1 MDELD
6 FAILEHL
13 TQNSRIHST
22 EIANDLGLA
31 TSTVHKRIEKL
42 QSNGIVKQFTVLVDP
57 VSVGLNITTYI
68 GLRIEQNKRINVIN
82 KLKNINDV
90 LEIYELL
97 EPYDL
102 LLKVRTYDIHSL
114 KENVLHILNNID
126 GVTESNSLL
135 TTKCHKE
142 KTCVLL
148 KK

>member
-1 MDELD
+1 MDDID

-13 TQNSRIHST
+13 TRNSRMHST
-22 EIANDLGLA
+22 EIASTLGIA

-42 QSNGIVKQFTVLVDP
+42 QSSGIVKQFTVLVDP
-57 VSVGLNITTYI
+57 VSIGMNVTSYI
-68 GLRIEQNKRINVIN
+68 GLRIEQSKRISIIN
-82 KLKNINDV
+82 KLKNVNDI

-102 LLKVRTYDIHSL
+102 LLKVRTFDIHSL
-114 KENVLHILNNID
+114 KENVIQVINNID
-126 GVTESNSLL
+126 GVLESNSLL

-142 KTCVLL
+142 RTCLLL

>member
-1 MDELD
+1 
-6 FAILEHL
+6 LEHL

-22 EIANDLGLA
+22 EIASDLGLA

-42 QSNGIVKQFTVLVDP
+42 QSSGVVKQFTVLIDP
-57 VSVGLNITTYI
+57 ASVGLNVTTYI
-68 GLRIEQNKRINVIN
+68 GLRIEQSKRISVIN
-82 KLKNINDV
+82 KLKNVNDV

-114 KENVLHILNNID
+114 KENVIHVLNNID
-126 GVTESNSLL
+126 GVLESNSLL

-142 KTCVLL
+142 KTCVML

>member
-1 MDELD
+1 MDNID

-57 VSVGLNITTYI
+57 ASVGLNITTYI

-126 GVTESNSLL
+126 GVLESNSLL

-142 KTCVLL
+142 KTCGVLR
-148 KK
+148 K

>member
-1 MDELD
+1 MDDLD

-22 EIANDLGLA
+22 EIASDLGLA

-42 QSNGIVKQFTVLVDP
+42 QSSGVVKQFTVLIDP
-57 VSVGLNITTYI
+57 ASVGLNITTYI
-68 GLRIEQNKRINVIN
+68 GLRIDQSKRISVIN
-82 KLKNINDV
+82 KLKNVNDV

-114 KENVLHILNNID
+114 KENVIHVLNNID
-126 GVTESNSLL
+126 GVLESNSLL

-142 KTCVLL
+142 KTCVMLR
-148 KK
+148 K

>member
-1 MDELD
+1 MDDID

>member
-1 MDELD
+1 MDDLD

-22 EIANDLGLA
+22 EIASDLGLA

-42 QSNGIVKQFTVLVDP
+42 QSSGVVKQFTVLIDP
-57 VSVGLNITTYI
+57 ASVGLNITTYI
-68 GLRIEQNKRINVIN
+68 GLRIDQSKRISVIN
-82 KLKNINDV
+82 KLKNVNDV

-114 KENVLHILNNID
+114 KENVIHVLNNID
-126 GVTESNSLL
+126 GVLESNSLL

-142 KTCVLL
+142 KTCVML

>member
-1 MDELD
+1 MDDLD

-22 EIANDLGLA
+22 EIASDLGLA

-42 QSNGIVKQFTVLVDP
+42 QSSGVVKQFTVLIDP

-68 GLRIEQNKRINVIN
+68 GLRIEQSKRISVIN

-102 LLKVRTYDIHSL
+102 LLKVRTCDIHSL
-114 KENVLHILNNID
+114 KENVIHVLNNID
-126 GVTESNSLL
+126 GVLESNSLL

-142 KTCVLL
+142 KTCILL
-148 KK
+148 RK

>member
-1 MDELD
+1 MDDLD

-22 EIANDLGLA
+22 EIASNLGLA

-42 QSNGIVKQFTVLVDP
+42 QSSGIVKQFTVLIDP
-57 VSVGLNITTYI
+57 ASVGLNVTTYI
-68 GLRIEQNKRINVIN
+68 GLRIEQSKRISVIN
-82 KLKNINDV
+82 KLKNVNDV

-114 KENVLHILNNID
+114 KENVIQVLNNID
-126 GVTESNSLL
+126 GVLESNSLL

-142 KTCVLL
+142 KTCVML

>member
-1 MDELD
+1 MDDID

-68 GLRIEQNKRINVIN
+68 GLRIEQNKRISVIN

-148 KK
+148 RK

>member
-1 MDELD
+1 MDDLD

-22 EIANDLGLA
+22 EIASNLGLA

-42 QSNGIVKQFTVLVDP
+42 QSSGIVKQFTVLIDP
-57 VSVGLNITTYI
+57 ASVGLNVTTYI
-68 GLRIEQNKRINVIN
+68 GLRIEQSKRISVIN
-82 KLKNINDV
+82 KLKNVNDV

-114 KENVLHILNNID
+114 KENVIHVLNNID
-126 GVTESNSLL
+126 GVLESNSLL

-142 KTCVLL
+142 KTCVML

>member
-1 MDELD
+1 MDDID

-22 EIANDLGLA
+22 EIATSLGLA

-42 QSNGIVKQFTVLVDP
+42 QSSGVVKQFTVLIDP
-57 VSVGLNITTYI
+57 VSVGLNVTTYI
-68 GLRIEQNKRINVIN
+68 GIRIEQSKRISVIN
-82 KLKNINDV
+82 KLKNVNDV

-114 KENVLHILNNID
+114 KENVLHVLNNID
-126 GVTESNSLL
+126 GVLESNSLL

-142 KTCVLL
+142 KTCFLL
-148 KK
+148 RK

>member
-1 MDELD
+1 MDDID

-13 TQNSRIHST
+13 TQNSRTHST

-42 QSNGIVKQFTVLVDP
+42 QSNGIVRQFTVLVDP
-57 VSVGLNITTYI
+57 VSVGLNVTTYI

-82 KLKNINDV
+82 KLKNINDI

-126 GVTESNSLL
+126 GVIESNSLL

-142 KTCVLL
+142 KTCVLS

>member
-1 MDELD
+1 MDDLD

-22 EIANDLGLA
+22 EIASNLGLA

-42 QSNGIVKQFTVLVDP
+42 QSSGIVKQFTVLIDP
-57 VSVGLNITTYI
+57 ASVGLNVTTYI
-68 GLRIEQNKRINVIN
+68 GLRIEQSKRISVIN
-82 KLKNINDV
+82 KLKNVNDV

-114 KENVLHILNNID
+114 KENVIQVLNNID
-126 GVTESNSLL
+126 GVLESNSLL

-142 KTCVLL
+142 KTCVMLR
-148 KK
+148 K

>member
-1 MDELD
+1 MDDID

-68 GLRIEQNKRINVIN
+68 GLRIEQNKRISVIN

-126 GVTESNSLL
+126 GVVESNSLL

>member
-1 MDELD
+1 MDDID

-114 KENVLHILNNID
+114 KENVLHVLNNID
-126 GVTESNSLL
+126 GVVESNSLL

-142 KTCVLL
+142 KTCFLVR
-148 KK
+148 K

>member
-1 MDELD
+1 MDDLD

-13 TQNSRIHST
+13 THNSRIHST
-22 EIANDLGLA
+22 EIASDLGLA

-42 QSNGIVKQFTVLVDP
+42 QSSGIVKQFTILIDP
-57 VSVGLNITTYI
+57 VSVGLNVTTYI
-68 GLRIEQNKRINVIN
+68 GLRIEQSKRISEIN

-102 LLKVRTYDIHSL
+102 LLKVRTCDIHSL
-114 KENVLHILNNID
+114 KENVIHVLTSID
-126 GVTESNSLL
+126 GVLESNSLL

-142 KTCVLL
+142 KTCVMLR
-148 KK
+148 K

>member
-1 MDELD
+1 MDDLD

-13 TQNSRIHST
+13 THNSRIHST
-22 EIANDLGLA
+22 EIASNLGLA

-42 QSNGIVKQFTVLVDP
+42 QSSGVVKQFTILIDP
-57 VSVGLNITTYI
+57 MSVGLNVTTYI
-68 GLRIEQNKRINVIN
+68 GLRIEQSKRISVIN

-90 LEIYELL
+90 FEIYELL

-135 TTKCHKE
+135 TKKCHKE

>member
-1 MDELD
+1 MDDID

-68 GLRIEQNKRINVIN
+68 GLRIEQNKRISVIN

-114 KENVLHILNNID
+114 KENVLQILNNID
-126 GVTESNSLL
+126 GVVESNSLL

>member
-1 MDELD
+1 MDDLD

-13 TQNSRIHST
+13 THNSRIHST
-22 EIANDLGLA
+22 EIASNLGLA

-42 QSNGIVKQFTVLVDP
+42 QSSGVVKQFTILIDP
-57 VSVGLNITTYI
+57 MSIGLNVTTYI
-68 GLRIEQNKRINVIN
+68 GLRIEQSKRISVIN

-102 LLKVRTYDIHSL
+102 LLKVRTCDIHSL
-114 KENVLHILNNID
+114 KENVIHVLTNID
-126 GVTESNSLL
+126 GVLESNSLL

-142 KTCVLL
+142 KTCIMLR
-148 KK
+148 K

>member
-1 MDELD
+1 MDNID

>member
-1 MDELD
+1 MDDID

-13 TQNSRIHST
+13 AQNSRTHST
-22 EIANDLGLA
+22 EIANSLGLA

-42 QSNGIVKQFTVLVDP
+42 QSSGVVKQFTVLVDP
-57 VSVGLNITTYI
+57 VSVGLNVTTYI
-68 GLRIEQNKRINVIN
+68 GLRIEQSKRISVIN
-82 KLKNINDV
+82 KLKNVNDV

-114 KENVLHILNNID
+114 KENVLHVLNNID
-126 GVTESNSLL
+126 GVVESNSLL

-142 KTCVLL
+142 KTCFLL
-148 KK
+148 RK

>member
-1 MDELD
+1 MDDID

-13 TQNSRIHST
+13 TQNSRTHST
-22 EIANDLGLA
+22 EIANSLGLA

-42 QSNGIVKQFTVLVDP
+42 QSSGVVKQFTVLVDP
-57 VSVGLNITTYI
+57 VSVGLNVTTYI
-68 GLRIEQNKRINVIN
+68 GLRIEQSKRISVIN
-82 KLKNINDV
+82 KLKNVNDV

-114 KENVLHILNNID
+114 KENVLHVLNNID
-126 GVTESNSLL
+126 GVVESNSLL

-142 KTCVLL
+142 KTCFLL
-148 KK
+148 RK

>member
-1 MDELD
+1 MDDID
-6 FAILEHL
+6 FAILGHL

-22 EIANDLGLA
+22 EIANILGLA

-42 QSNGIVKQFTVLVDP
+42 YSSGIVKQFTVLVDP
-57 VSVGLNITTYI
+57 VSVGLNVTTYI
-68 GLRIEQNKRINVIN
+68 GLRIEQSKRISIIN

-102 LLKVRTYDIHSL
+102 LVKVRSCDIHSL
-114 KENVLHILNNID
+114 KENVLHVLNNVD
-126 GVTESNSLL
+126 GVLESNSLL

-142 KTCVLL
+142 KTCSVLR
-148 KK
+148 K

>member
-1 MDELD
+1 MDNID

-13 TQNSRIHST
+13 TQNSRTHST

-42 QSNGIVKQFTVLVDP
+42 QSNGIVRQFTVLVDP
-57 VSVGLNITTYI
+57 VSVGLNVTTYI

-82 KLKNINDV
+82 KLKNINDI

-102 LLKVRTYDIHSL
+102 LLKVRTCDIHSL

-126 GVTESNSLL
+126 GVIESNSLL

-142 KTCVLL
+142 KTCVLS

>member
-1 MDELD
+1 MDDLD

-22 EIANDLGLA
+22 EIASDLGLA

-42 QSNGIVKQFTVLVDP
+42 QSSGVVKQFTVLIDP

-68 GLRIEQNKRINVIN
+68 GLRIDQSKRISVIN
-82 KLKNINDV
+82 KLKNVNDV

-114 KENVLHILNNID
+114 KENVIHVLNNID
-126 GVTESNSLL
+126 GVLESNSLL

-142 KTCVLL
+142 KTCVML

>member
-1 MDELD
+1 MDDID

-13 TQNSRIHST
+13 TQNSRTHST
-22 EIANDLGLA
+22 EIASSLGLA

-42 QSNGIVKQFTVLVDP
+42 QSSGVVKQFTVLVDP
-57 VSVGLNITTYI
+57 VSVGLNVTTYI
-68 GLRIEQNKRINVIN
+68 GLRIEQSKRISIIN
-82 KLKNINDV
+82 RLKNVNDV

-126 GVTESNSLL
+126 GVVESNSLL

-142 KTCVLL
+142 KTCFLL
-148 KK
+148 RK